1 MATINGTQETDILR
15 GTPEADEI
23 SALGRNDLVFG
34 LAGGDRIFGG
44 ADKDILLGNR
54 GSDVIAGGGGDD
66 SLYGGRGGDRLLGN
80 DGNDLLFGNLGS
92 DTLTGGSGNDLF
104 VLGRLG
110 TSTTGG
116 PLRFNADIIADFSD
130 GSDLI
135 GLNGLEF
142 SELEL
147 SQAGDD
153 VLLRDTVT
161 GEFLAIVE
169 NFTATR
175 LTAADFTTSIEPIS
189 EPPPT
194 PAVLGDRNSV
204 ADIEFL
210 GEITF
215 ETGTVFNDTEVGG
228 LSGIIYDPENNL
240 YYALSD
246 DRSQTNDARFYTLT
260 IDLDETGLNDI
271 AFTDVTTLLNAEGQP
286 FAEFTIDP
294 EGIAFTDGS
303 LFISSEG
310 VFPREENDNQLF
322 DPFISSYSLAGEFQ
336 DSLVIPEKFLPT
348 EDGSAGIRSNLA
360 FESLTVTPNGR
371 FLYTATESALIP
383 DGPVADLENESPARI
398 LQYDLTTGQP
408 VGEFLYFTDPIPVPP
423 DPADGFSDNGLVDLF
438 TLDNSGTLLALEHSF
453 ASGVG
458 NNIRLYE
465 VRLQGAT
472 DISDFNLLI
481 DPENPDEG
489 SFDVDEDVPKRLL
502 LDFGELGI
510 DLDNSEGMTFG
521 PILPD
526 GRQSLI
532 VVSDNNFNDS
542 QTTQFL
548 AFALD
553 LNTTPAIAPTL
564 ETPPTIRVRDPG
576 NPDADDPAIYVHP
589 EDPSQSFVITS
600 LKDAGLAVY
609 DLNGE
614 ELQVILPEDIRYNNV
629 DIVYGFELNGE
640 IVDLAVASDRRND
653 TLAIYQ
659 INPDTR
665 QLNNITADDIP
676 ETIFGIDDGEQT
688 AYGLAT
694 YTSPIYGND
703 YIFVTQRDGNLI
715 AQLELADNGEG
726 EVTASVIRTLELPVP
741 TGDSEDSQSE
751 GIVIDRELGIGYV
764 AMEEEVGIL
773 KFNAEPDAVD
783 ELTVIQPLNSDF
795 LTPDIEGLTIYY
807 GPEGTGYLIASSQG
821 DNTYPVFRREGNNEY
836 LGSFVLGAEGFIDGV
851 EESDGLDIINVPLG
865 SEFPSGLLVVQD
877 GSNEPADVFQDPED
891 GEIQNFNTNF
901 KFVDWEKVANGFS
914 NPLIIDD
921 SFDPRNPLPNG
932 LINGIASGDTTQDST
947 ILWARSTFP
956 GDVTFEYSTDAG
968 FDSILGTET
977 VTFNN
982 PTIPVKVEITDL
994 NAGTEYYYRVTDATK
1009 IQAIG
1014 QFKTPAEIGVSE
1026 GVRFGVSGDLQGE
1039 LAPFVSISNADERD
1053 LDFFVHL
1060 GDTIEADSESPALPV
1075 ISQPTSLEEFRI
1087 KHSEVHS
1094 ERFGLNAWA
1103 DLRSATTFY
1112 STWDDHELTNDFA
1125 GGAAPANSDEIF
1137 GEETEGFV
1145 NDTPAFDAAL
1155 QAFKE
1160 YKPLRDEFYGET
1172 GDSRTAN
1179 EQKLYRNVNFGSDVS
1194 MFVLDL
1200 RSFRDAPLPFLP
1212 ETASDEEIEQYLMD
1226 AFEPGRT
1233 MLGEVQLQEL
1243 KDDLVAAEEAGV
1255 TWKFIMSTVPMQNFG
1270 IPVAG
1275 ERWEGFAAERTELL
1289 SFIEENEIENVVFVT
1304 GDFHG
1309 TTVNNVTYQEE
1320 FGGEQIPTGVF
1331 DVMMGPT
1338 AIQLTVPFLPEPFN
1352 ETFAAPF
1359 GPATVGF
1366 TPESLLAE
1374 QGKSQAEYLALTDR
1388 AEQDQFV
1395 REVLDFRT
1403 ETLLGYDPIGLEG
1416 SGIEATLIEGE
1427 YIAAHTYGWTEFE
1440 VAPGTQELTV
1450 TTYGVEP
1457 YTQGG
1462 LLANPEE
1469 ILSRE
1474 PIIVSQ
1480 FEVTPVM

>member
-1 MATINGTQETDILR
+1 MATIDGTQETDILR
-15 GTPEADEI
+15 GTPEADQI
-23 SALGRNDLVFG
+23 SALGRNDLVSG

-44 ADKDILLGNR
+44 ADNDILLGNR
-54 GSDVIAGGGGDD
+54 GRDTLVGGSGDD
-66 SLYGGRGGDRLLGN
+66 SLYGGLGGDRLFGS

-104 VLGRLG
+104 VLGP
-110 TSTTGG
+110 TANAQIVTD
-116 PLRFNADIIADFSD
+116 FND

-135 GLNGLEF
+135 GLDGIEF
-142 SELEL
+142 AELEL
-147 SQAGDD
+147 SQTGDD
-153 VLLRDTVT
+153 VLLQEVGT
-161 GEFLAIVE
+161 GDVLAIIE
-169 NFTATR
+169 NFAVTS

-189 EPPPT
+189 ELPPPPPPPT
-194 PAVLGDRNSV
+194 PAVLSDRASV
-204 ADIEFL
+204 STIEFL
-210 GEITF
+210 GEISF
-215 ETGTVFNDTEVGG
+215 ETGTTFDNTEVGG
-228 LSGIIYDPENNL
+228 LSGIIYDPENDL
-240 YYALSD
+240 YYALAD

-260 IDLDETGLNDI
+260 VDLDDTGLNDI
-271 AFTDVTTLLNAEGQP
+271 TFTEVTTLLNAEGQP
-286 FAEFTIDP
+286 FEEFTIDP
-294 EGIAFTDGS
+294 EGIAFADGN

-310 VFPREENDNQLF
+310 VFPWEENDNQLI
-322 DPFISSYSLAGEFQ
+322 DPFINRYSLAGEFEE
-336 DSLVIPEKFLPT
+336 SLVIPEKFLPT
-348 EDGSAGIRSNLA
+348 EDGSAGIHSNLA
-360 FESLTVTPNGR
+360 FDSLTVTPDGR
-371 FLYTATESALIP
+371 FLYTATENALIP

-398 LQYDLTTGQP
+398 LQYDLTTGFP

-438 TLDNSGTLLALEHSF
+438 PLDNSGTLLALERSF

-472 DISDFNLLI
+472 DISNFNLLV

-489 SFDVDEDVPKRLL
+489 SFDVDQEAVKRLL

-521 PILPD
+521 PVLPD

-532 VVSDNNFNDS
+532 VVSDNNFSDN

-553 LNTTPAIAPTL
+553 INTIPAIAPTL
-564 ETPPTIRVRDPG
+564 ETPSTIRIQDPG
-576 NPDADDPAIYVHP
+576 DPDADDPAIYLHP
-589 EDPSQSFVITS
+589 EDPSQSFVITA
-600 LKDAGLAVY
+600 LKNAGLAVY

-614 ELQVILPEDIRYNNV
+614 ELQAIIPEDIRYNNV
-629 DIVYGFELNGE
+629 DIVYGFELDGE

-676 ETIFGIDDGEQT
+676 ETIFGVDDGEQT

-694 YTSPIYGND
+694 YTSPISGND

-715 AQLELADNGEG
+715 AQLELVDNGAG
-726 EVTASVIRTLELPVP
+726 EVTASVLRTLELPVP
-741 TGDSEDSQSE
+741 TGDPEDSQSE
-751 GIVIDRELGIGYV
+751 GIVIDRERGIGYV
-764 AMEEEVGIL
+764 ALEDEVGIL
-773 KFNAEPDAVD
+773 KFNAEPDAGD
-783 ELTVIQPLNSDF
+783 ELTVVQPLNSDF

-865 SEFPSGLLVVQD
+865 SDFPSGLLVVQD

-901 KFVDWEKVANGFS
+901 KFVDWEAVANAFS
-914 NPLIIDD
+914 TPLIVDD
-921 SFDPRNPLPNG
+921 SFDLRNPLHNG

-956 GDVTFEYSTDAG
+956 GDVVFEYSTEAD
-968 FDSILGTET
+968 FSSILGIET
-977 VTFNN
+977 VVVTD
-982 PTIPVKVEITDL
+982 PTLPAKVEITGLD
-994 NAGTEYYYRVTDATK
+994 AGTDYFYRVIDATENS
-1009 IQAIG
+1009 AIG
-1014 QFKTPAEIGVSE
+1014 QFKTPAEMGVSD

-1060 GDTIEADSESPALPV
+1060 GDTIEADSESPALPE
-1075 ISQPTSLEEFRI
+1075 ISQATTLEEFRI

-1112 STWDDHELTNDFA
+1112 STWDDHDLTNDFA
-1125 GGAAPANSDEIF
+1125 GGAAPADSDEIF

-1145 NDTPAFDAAL
+1145 NDTPVFDAAL
-1155 QAFKE
+1155 QAFQE
-1160 YKPLRDEFYGET
+1160 YKPLRDEFYGDTE
-1172 GDSRTAN
+1172 DPRTAN

-1194 MFVLDL
+1194 MFVLDV
-1200 RSFRDAPLPFLP
+1200 RSFRDAPLAFLP
-1212 ETASDEEIEQYLMD
+1212 ETASQAEIEQYLMD
-1226 AFEPGRT
+1226 AFAPGRT
-1233 MLGEVQLQEL
+1233 MLGDVQLQEL

-1275 ERWEGFAAERTELL
+1275 ERWEGFAAERTDLL

-1331 DVMMGPT
+1331 DIMMGPT
-1338 AIQLTVPFLPEPFN
+1338 AIELTVPFLPEPFN

-1388 AEQDQFV
+1388 ADRDQFV

-1403 ETLLGYDPIGLEG
+1403 ETLLGYDPIGLED
-1416 SGIEATLIEGE
+1416 SGIDATLIEGE
-1427 YIAAHTYGWTEFE
+1427 YIAAHTYGWTEFD

-1457 YTQGG
+1457 YTQGD

-1474 PIIVSQ
+1474 PMIVSQ
-1480 FEVTPVM
+1480 FEVMPVI